1 MTNKAFVLYLASEQQ
16 LVLMDLTGDYGSR
29 SCQRVH
35 DYNVHR
41 AQGRKVKQFIP
52 SYGQKTKTDK
62 INAKMLTT

>member
-1 MTNKAFVLYLASEQQ
+1 MEAEVVKEFTI
-16 LVLMDLTGDYGSR
+16 
-29 SCQRVH
+29 H